1 MTNFSVEKWCHLPSP
16 TRYCVCAP
24 ACPHWTG
31 GSKEDSILLPA
42 LSCSP
47 LFSEGRIVF
56 GPLWTGRKSRA
67 MVCLCVWERKEGYCP
82 FHYACMLSFSQGQ
95 SKPQWLLWTG
105 FKCLAGWSFE
115 FFDAAAKTVPE
126 FWSEPKIS
134 VKCWDNTDTCP
145 DKLFFFFFFW
155 VFFSILKLVCCE
167 ASQIF
172 CGIWNFPWLFIGMR
186 VSKWSLN
193 FNFG

>member
-67 MVCLCVWERKEGYCP
+67 MVCLCVCERGRKATVHFIMHVC
-82 FHYACMLSFSQGQ
+82 FHFHKVSQNPNDCCGLVLNAWLGDPLNFSTLLPKQCLSSGQ
-95 SKPQWLLWTG
+95 SQRSVLSVGTTLTRVQTN
-105 FKCLAGWSFE
+105 C
-115 FFDAAAKTVPE
+115 FFY
-126 FWSEPKIS
+126 
-134 VKCWDNTDTCP
+134 
-145 DKLFFFFFFW
+145 FFCF
-155 VFFSILKLVCCE
+155 VFFP
-167 ASQIF
+167 F
-172 CGIWNFPWLFIGMR
+172 
-186 VSKWSLN
+186 
-193 FNFG
+193 